1 MRLKARRGLES
12 CVLVSYMPL
21 ARRRGALCDY
31 AALGTRRLPRLRISG
46 AFCCEQHAS
55 AAVTSIRL
63 QQPCHS
69 RSTPSPRAAAIAHKS
84 SARRRKYSRATATT
98 KISHGRRPKKTRQQ
112 VTKPRPATKGPLA
125 EPRKTAA
132 ARRRHARR
140 PARGEATK
148 KKERLERRRKH
159 RQRAARSLVNGGH
172 ARKS

>member
-31 AALGTRRLPRLRISG
+31 AALGTRRLPRLHLSG
-46 AFCCEQHAS
+46 AFCCEQHAP
-55 AAVTSIRL
+55 AALTTLRL

-69 RSTPSPRAAAIAHKS
+69 RSTPSPRLAAIAHKS
-84 SARRRKYSRATATT
+84 PHAAATT
-98 KISHGRRPKKTRQQ
+98 THAAAKEINHGRRPKKTRQQ

-125 EPRKTAA
+125 ESRKTAA

-140 PARGEATK
+140 AARGETEEAA
-148 KKERLERRRKH
+148 ERLERRRKH
-159 RQRAARSLVNGGH
+159 RRRAARSLVNGGH